1 MRCALAPLVLVLVCS
16 GAAARTTGLPAVGR
30 LPGLKLRA
38 ERKLPSLQAEPKRS
52 KGPVPKGP
60 MDLQKLTGTNL
71 ETYLKLVKNLRD
83 EIWVV
88 YLIGQSAVQGFR
100 SIMKRAFR
108 KHVLVVELSGPIVA
122 DSDVSLGASTSRPA
136 ARAEEA
142 EEGALEAM
150 GPTINFKRVD
160 AQLTKAFQ
168 TRGIN
173 AIALVINSP
182 GGSPAQSSLI
192 YQRLR
197 DLKKEHPRVKL
208 LAFVED
214 YAASGGYYIASAA
227 DEIIADPSSIVGS
240 VGVISSGFGYVGKM
254 RKEGLE
260 RRLYTAGRSK
270 GGVDPYTPLSKQK
283 PLLAS
288 QRRLLEELHTNFISD
303 VKQGRGER
311 LQPEAAAQLHCA
323 THGGCLQALLAVL
336 NPWHLD
342 GLVRDG
348 AGLFDGS
355 VYSGQVAK
363 DLGLVD
369 TVGEMHTE
377 LKRRFGRRVYIE
389 RETRKFD
396 IPHLL
401 SRLLR

>member
-1 MRCALAPLVLVLVCS
+1 
-16 GAAARTTGLPAVGR
+16 
-30 LPGLKLRA
+30 
-38 ERKLPSLQAEPKRS
+38 
-52 KGPVPKGP
+52 
-60 MDLQKLTGTNL
+60 
-71 ETYLKLVKNLRD
+71 LKLVKHLRD

-88 YLIGQSAVQGFR
+88 YLLGQGAVQGIR
-100 SIMKRAFR
+100 SVMKRMFR
-108 KHVLVVELSGPIVA
+108 KHVVVVELSGAIAA
-122 DSDVSLGASTSRPA
+122 DNDVSLGSDA
-136 ARAEEA
+136 ARPEA
-142 EEGALEAM
+142 RAGEDAGPPIEAL
-150 GPTINFKRVD
+150 INVKRVE

-192 YQRLR
+192 YRRLR
-197 DLKKEHPRVKL
+197 ELKREHPRVKL

-260 RRLYTAGRSK
+260 RRLVTAGKSK
-270 GGVDPYTPLSKQK
+270 GGVDPYTPLGKQK
-283 PLLAS
+283 SVLAS
-288 QRRLLEELHTNFISD
+288 QRRLMKELHSNFISD
-303 VKQGRGER
+303 VKQGRGDR
-311 LQPEAAAQLHCA
+311 LQPEAAARLHCA
-323 THGGCLQALLAVL
+323 TQGGCSWLF
-336 NPWHLD
+336 PPFSSWYLD
-342 GLVRDG
+342 KLVRDG

-363 DLGLVD
+363 ELGLVD
-369 TVGEMHTE
+369 EVGEMNTE

-389 RETRKFD
+389 RETRKLD
-396 IPHLL
+396 ISSFL